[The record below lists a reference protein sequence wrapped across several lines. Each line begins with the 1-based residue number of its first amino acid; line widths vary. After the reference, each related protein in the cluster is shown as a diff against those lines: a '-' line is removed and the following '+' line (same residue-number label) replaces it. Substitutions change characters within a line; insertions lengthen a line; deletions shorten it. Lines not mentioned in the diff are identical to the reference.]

1 MPATSAHSA
10 VPSPVAADSMY
21 THPFHTLGA
30 LSTDPT
36 SETQDASRQQAR
48 DAASQFML
56 EHKQNKDNARALI
69 DYLQSQDPG
78 AQWSPEDREKA
89 LRSCQDIADSREY
102 VNRGLAVDV
111 PTGNTHRIDI
121 SMPIGGHHVAVAKQE
136 RIALASLI
144 WRLGQNA
151 RRHLDRGLEPLR
163 GHVAHLKEVCRALHA
178 EQSMKICSQA
188 ERLLKDH
195 EDFKPADVQ
204 SLYIAAT
211 LSFTVRTDQLVMQTA
226 DSVRRLVALEQD
238 LKLREPEAGPST
250 EAHRRQWQAA
260 LDAVNDSRLL
270 DAKALMEP
278 LERMASQAAC
288 ARIVF
293 PDSLGET
300 DI

>member
-1 MPATSAHSA
+1 
-10 VPSPVAADSMY
+10 MY
-21 THPFHTLGA
+21 THPFTALGA
-30 LSTDPT
+30 PSTDPA
-36 SETQDASRQQAR
+36 SETQDASGQRAP

-89 LRSCQDIADSREY
+89 LRSCHDIADSREY

-144 WRLGQNA
+144 CQLGQNA

-163 GHVAHLKEVCRALHA
+163 GHVEQLKEACRALHA
-178 EQSMKICSQA
+178 VQSMKICSQA

-195 EDFKPADVQ
+195 EDFKPMDVG
-204 SLYIAAT
+204 SLPIAAS
-211 LSFTVRTDQLVMQTA
+211 LKFAERVDQIVLQTA
-226 DSVRRLVALEQD
+226 DAVRRLVELEQH
-238 LKLREPEAGPST
+238 LKLSEPEADPATG
-250 EAHRRQWQAA
+250 AYRRQWQAA
-260 LDAVNDSRLL
+260 LDAVNDSRWQ
-270 DAKALMEP
+270 DAEAMMAP
-278 LERMASQAAC
+278 LEHMALQAAR
-288 ARIVF
+288 ASIVF
-293 PDSLGET
+293 RDSPGES